1 MVVRLAS
8 YLFIGLTLRPYMLPI
23 GVLLCFMTMAKHNE
37 PLRKPRP
44 EINKSMDSNGLESA
58 VENHCLFVAEEAVS
72 AN

>member
-1 MVVRLAS
+1 
-8 YLFIGLTLRPYMLPI
+8 MLPI

-44 EINKSMDSNGLESA
+44 ESNKSMDSNGLESA
-58 VENHCLFVAEEAVS
+58 VEVHCLFVAEEAVS